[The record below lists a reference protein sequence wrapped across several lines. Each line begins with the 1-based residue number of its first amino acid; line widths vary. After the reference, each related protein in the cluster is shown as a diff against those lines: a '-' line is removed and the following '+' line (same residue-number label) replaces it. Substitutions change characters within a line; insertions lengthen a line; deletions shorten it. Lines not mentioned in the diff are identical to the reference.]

1 MRIIASTFL
10 FLATAFMTALSSPA
24 APERAAS
31 RPNIVFILADDHA
44 AQAISCYA
52 SKVGRTPNIDRLAAG
67 GMRFDRC
74 FCHESICGPSRAAI
88 MTGKYGHV
96 TGAKGWEPYD
106 RRHRSFPE
114 YLQTAGYQTALV
126 GKYHLGA
133 NPPGFDY
140 YDILPGQGRYQNPV
154 LVSKSGKQVRPG
166 HVSDVITDLA
176 LAWLKERDPKH
187 PFLLCLHHKATH
199 MDWQPASRHQKL
211 FEDQTIPE
219 PPTLFDDYRER
230 ANCVTNSIL
239 TIGNLNR
246 WQERLWGT
254 PPPNLSPAETT
265 RWLYQQ
271 YLKYY
276 LRTATGMDENIGRVL
291 DYLEQNHLVNDTIV
305 IYSSDQGFFL
315 GEHGWFDKRWMLEES
330 LRMPLIIR
338 YPPLIQ
344 PGTSSSAMVL
354 NIDFAPTLL
363 DLAGVPVPADMQGR
377 SIRALFGG
385 GKPADWRTS
394 MYYRYYAREY
404 AIPPQYGVRTE
415 RHKLIHYFGPV
426 AVDDGTTLGKPKA
439 WRDVDEW
446 ELFDLQ
452 TDPDERVNLCGKSG
466 SKALV
471 AQLQGELNRLRNEL
485 HEPE

>member
-1 MRIIASTFL
+1 
-10 FLATAFMTALSSPA
+10 MTALSSPA
-24 APERAAS
+24 APECAAS
-31 RPNIVFILADDHA
+31 RPNIVFILSDDHA
-44 AQAISCYA
+44 AQAISCYG

-74 FCHESICGPSRAAI
+74 FCHESICSPSRAAI
-88 MTGKYGHV
+88 MTGKYGHI

-114 YLQTAGYQTALV
+114 YLQAAGYQTVLV
-126 GKYHLGA
+126 GKYHLGV

-154 LVSKSGKQVRPG
+154 LVSKSGKQVRQG

-176 LAWLKERDPKH
+176 LTWLKQRDPQR

-219 PPTLFDDYRER
+219 PPTLFDDHRER

-246 WQERLWGT
+246 WQERLWGA

-271 YLKYY
+271 YLKDY

-291 DYLEQNHLVNDTIV
+291 DYLDQNRLVNDTIV

-363 DLAGVPVPADMQGR
+363 DLAGVPVPQDMQGR
-377 SIRALFGG
+377 SICALFNG

-415 RHKLIHYFGPV
+415 RYKLIHYLGPV

-452 TDPDERVNLCGKSG
+452 TDPDERVNLHGKPG
-466 SKALV
+466 SQPLV
-471 AQLQGELNRLRNEL
+471 TQLKTELNRLRKEL
-485 HEPE
+485 REPE